1 MGLKKQTEIHILI
14 WEFENLVGGF
24 DFQFQ
29 NFLNLV
35 RGGGGAEFF
44 NLNYQAK
51 LGIFPN
57 IPFLLVTPP
66 LKPLKLEK
74 LDLL

>member
-35 RGGGGAEFF
+35 RGGGGGRNFSVC
-44 NLNYQAK
+44 LCDK
-51 LGIFPN
+51 DKV
-57 IPFLLVTPP
+57 PFQKSNFYIT
-66 LKPLKLEK
+66 
-74 LDLL
+74 